1 MLCHRTRELLLAH
14 EDKRFSGA
22 LIASLSIPWGE
33 VKGDEDLGGYHLVW
47 TRDMVNSA
55 TGLLAGGDLATPLRA
70 LIYLACSQRP
80 DGGFPQ
86 NFWIDGTPY
95 WQGIQLDE
103 VAFPIMLAWRL
114 VHAGAAMGLRSV
126 SDGAGGRALPDST
139 KARSRRRSDGRK
151 IAATR
156 PRPWR
161 AISRRWFARRT
172 SRASAATRRRAQF
185 LLDYADF
192 LESHVER
199 WTVTNQGFLVPGI
212 KRHYVRIN
220 PVDSATHSAQ

>member
-1 MLCHRTRELLLAH
+1 MYRSSDGPATAAISAAEPANCCSRTRTSAI
-14 EDKRFSGA
+14 SGA

-55 TGLLAGGDLATPLRA
+55 TGLLAGRRPCDSALRA

-103 VAFPIMLAWRL
+103 VAFPIMLAYRL
-114 VHAGAAMGLRSV
+114 VHAGATMGLRSV
-126 SDGAGGRALPDST
+126 PDGAGGRALPDS
-139 KARSRRRSDGRK
+139 RRPGH
-151 IAATR
+151 AAG
-156 PRPWR
+156 
-161 AISRRWFARRT
+161 AMGG
-172 SRASAATRRRAQF
+172 
-185 LLDYADF
+185 
-192 LESHVER
+192 E
-199 WTVTNQGFLVPGI
+199 
-212 KRHYVRIN
+212 
-220 PVDSATHSAQ
+220 